1 MEKKQSREKKRDK
14 EEMKLWVPL
23 LATLWPK
30 SAEARFDLA
39 SVEPEAGLQ
48 CPPQCTCSRWTCI
61 DEIDLSYIQSL
72 ISGPVSLLKD
82 HEVDQQF
89 KCWKTCCKKQGVQ
102 VSVCEHNQCQ
112 KCCNSE
118 CTDIKSMIRTRRKFS
133 SSKCNKCLESKCNH
147 DQEYTSVMTSRS
159 CRGLFNKYTTPFN
172 SSVTFQV
179 EAHRDL
185 RIFLYD
191 EPLNLMRQTLRERR
205 DASQMEDLLDDT
217 IENELIDNK
226 INHLLSEIHN
236 RVKRELE
243 SMREQKQR
251 EREQIREQA
260 KKLNKKKRERKRER
274 KNEQKNKYGMAPVN
288 REPVDEK
295 MLDDLKFGNSE
306 NSKNSETQENFEDG
320 YDNADARSRDRPVYE
335 YEPEYE
341 SEYEETESFQ
351 MENANYDCRDH
362 IDSMSREERKECNQK
377 IKDLWRQERMRLKQK
392 SKTYRELKPALENPL
407 IMMEALNRTLETK
420 MDFTTISD
428 DERADKDDALEKY
441 LHLYGYNDDNASN
454 AVFQAV
460 FKSQAQLLYE
470 QNQEKVKSKNMD
482 TADWTRPHIMREV
495 PLTTLGSLY
504 VNDKIDKEE
513 EKRELRKAS
522 KSTYEFGRSIKFED
536 SSVED
541 VEATFSERLG
551 ENFRSLEEGFADEES
566 GFHGDILESG
576 WIQIGIGSSNN
587 TAADLKS
594 CQNSSYKRC
603 IGVLRK
609 NFPNLLQGDKPQ
621 EVTVSVQGSGTE
633 RILTVDIQT
642 KDESDKK
649 RIFEVLI
656 DDPTIASLKHM
667 AICTTKGSRGK
678 IGLFKDEEERAAT
691 TPNVNYMTTFRRMVD
706 CQFSCL
712 ASNCREECMPDTKC
726 EQCLVENC
734 GKYTSLNDM
743 PENLSHHA

>member
-1 MEKKQSREKKRDK
+1 
-14 EEMKLWVPL
+14 
-23 LATLWPK
+23 
-30 SAEARFDLA
+30 
-39 SVEPEAGLQ
+39 
-48 CPPQCTCSRWTCI
+48 
-61 DEIDLSYIQSL
+61 
-72 ISGPVSLLKD
+72 
-82 HEVDQQF
+82 
-89 KCWKTCCKKQGVQ
+89 
-102 VSVCEHNQCQ
+102 
-112 KCCNSE
+112 
-118 CTDIKSMIRTRRKFS
+118 
-133 SSKCNKCLESKCNH
+133 
-147 DQEYTSVMTSRS
+147 
-159 CRGLFNKYTTPFN
+159 
-172 SSVTFQV
+172 
-179 EAHRDL
+179 
-185 RIFLYD
+185 
-191 EPLNLMRQTLRERR
+191 MRQTFRERR
-205 DASQMEDLLDDT
+205 DASQMEDLLDYT

-243 SMREQKQR
+243 SMREQKKR
-251 EREQIREQA
+251 EREQIREQV
-260 KKLNKKKRERKRER
+260 KKRNKKKRERKRDR
-274 KNEQKNKYGMAPVN
+274 KNEQKNKYGAAPVN
-288 REPVDEK
+288 REPVVSE
-295 MLDDLKFGNSE
+295 MLSDFVFGNSQ
-306 NSKNSETQENFEDG
+306 NSEIEENFEEG
-320 YDNADARSRDRPVYE
+320 NDNEEARSRDRPVYE

-341 SEYEETESFQ
+341 TEEIESFQ
-351 MENANYDCRDH
+351 MEEASYDCRDH
-362 IDSMSREERKECNQK
+362 IDSFSKEERKECNQQ
-377 IKDLWRQERMRLKQK
+377 IKALWRQDRIRLKQK

-407 IMMEALNRTLETK
+407 IMMEALNRTLEMK
-420 MDFTTISD
+420 MDFTSMSD
-428 DERADKDDALEKY
+428 DEMAEKDDALEKY

-454 AVFQAV
+454 GVFQAV
-460 FKSQAQLLYE
+460 FKTQAQLLYE
-470 QNQEKVKSKNMD
+470 QNQEKLKSKSMD

-504 VNDKIDKEE
+504 VNDKIEKEE

-522 KSTYEFGRSIKFED
+522 KSTYEMGRSIKFED
-536 SSVED
+536 TSIED

-551 ENFRSLEEGFADEES
+551 QNLGRSLEEGFADEES
-566 GFHGDILESG
+566 GFHDDILESG

-678 IGLFKDEEERAAT
+678 IGLFKDEDEKAT

-734 GKYTSLNDM
+734 GKYTNLNDM
-743 PENLSHHA
+743 PENPLLHA

>member
-1 MEKKQSREKKRDK
+1 
-14 EEMKLWVPL
+14 
-23 LATLWPK
+23 
-30 SAEARFDLA
+30 
-39 SVEPEAGLQ
+39 
-48 CPPQCTCSRWTCI
+48 
-61 DEIDLSYIQSL
+61 
-72 ISGPVSLLKD
+72 
-82 HEVDQQF
+82 
-89 KCWKTCCKKQGVQ
+89 
-102 VSVCEHNQCQ
+102 
-112 KCCNSE
+112 
-118 CTDIKSMIRTRRKFS
+118 
-133 SSKCNKCLESKCNH
+133 
-147 DQEYTSVMTSRS
+147 
-159 CRGLFNKYTTPFN
+159 
-172 SSVTFQV
+172 
-179 EAHRDL
+179 
-185 RIFLYD
+185 
-191 EPLNLMRQTLRERR
+191 MRQTLRERR

-236 RVKRELE
+236 REKRELE
-243 SMREQKQR
+243 SMREQKKR
-251 EREQIREQA
+251 EREQIREQV
-260 KKLNKKKRERKRER
+260 KKRNKKKRERKRDR
-274 KNEQKNKYGMAPVN
+274 KNEQKNKYGAAPVN
-288 REPVDEK
+288 REPVVSK
-295 MLDDLKFGNSE
+295 MLSDFVFGNSQ
-306 NSKNSETQENFEDG
+306 NSEIEEKFEEG
-320 YDNADARSRDRPVYE
+320 NDNEEARSRDRPVYE

-341 SEYEETESFQ
+341 TEEIESFQ
-351 MENANYDCRDH
+351 MEEASYDCRDH
-362 IDSMSREERKECNQK
+362 IDSFSKEERKECNQQ
-377 IKDLWRQERMRLKQK
+377 IKALWRQDRIRLKQK

-407 IMMEALNRTLETK
+407 IMMEALNRTLEMK
-420 MDFTTISD
+420 MDFTSMSD
-428 DERADKDDALEKY
+428 DEMAEKDDALEKY

-454 AVFQAV
+454 GVFQAV
-460 FKSQAQLLYE
+460 FKTQAQLLYE
-470 QNQEKVKSKNMD
+470 QNQEKLKSKSMD

-504 VNDKIDKEE
+504 VNDKIEKEE

-522 KSTYEFGRSIKFED
+522 KSTYEMGRSIKFED
-536 SSVED
+536 TSIED

-551 ENFRSLEEGFADEES
+551 QNLGRSLEEGFADEES
-566 GFHGDILESG
+566 GFHDDILESG

-678 IGLFKDEEERAAT
+678 IGLFKDEDEKAT

-734 GKYTSLNDM
+734 GKYTNLNDM
-743 PENLSHHA
+743 PENPLLHA